1 MNTAR
6 WFLKTANFLVSA
18 VVILFLVTAGAYSG
32 YALWDNAQ
40 VYASVDDVQ
49 SELLKLKPEVTE
61 EGGASF
67 EELRALNPD
76 VCAWL
81 TLDKANNK
89 MFGDLDLYEDR
100 KFFEENTTGTLI
112 TPDRTYT
119 LDIFACLKVP
129 ASEDM
134 IFMPVQWQTDTS
146 GLLDFVRSNASYI
159 HQDAMDRIGTS
170 EDYSQILA
178 MTTCSSDYTDARTVL
193 LAVMKP
199 YSPET

>member
-81 TLDKANNK
+81 TLDNTEIDYPVLQGENN
-89 MFGDLDLYEDR
+89 L
-100 KFFEENTTGTLI
+100 
-112 TPDRTYT
+112 TYINKDVYGNFA
-119 LDIFACLKVP
+119 LAGSIFK
-129 ASEDM
+129 
-134 IFMPVQWQTDTS
+134 
-146 GLLDFVRSNASYI
+146 Y
-159 HQDAMDRIGTS
+159 
-170 EDYSQILA
+170 
-178 MTTCSSDYTDARTVL
+178 
-193 LAVMKP
+193 
-199 YSPET
+199 